1 VATSLKTV
9 CRALL
14 WNCCAAQ
21 NTARRASPIAV
32 LSLGDNYD
40 LRKLFTPESGQKLDA
55 YTAALAKKDISLSY
69 STPDLIVLDL
79 ARLPQKAR
87 LHFKEP
93 ISDLSLAS
101 QDRMDS
107 SRKIVEGSVTPGDVI
122 LACGLKT
129 SIRSDRMFQFL
140 FEANAWKFIWRRV
153 FSLPACPYYSITSQ
167 TFGADQDAFAQSTSA
182 AWVAPIPPHGRL
194 ILSPRFQA
202 RLTSSSGSRRHSV
215 LHLAPVPLG
224 PSLALRRFPHIS
236 SLDWPSGFGDHL
248 VPITSQR
255 IGEGGLPVAS
265 R

>member
-1 VATSLKTV
+1 MEQLVANAKTAGAALQELGVFSKTEKPFFLTEAQIGKVRGDIFETV

-167 TFGADQDAFAQSTSA
+167 TFGAD
-182 AWVAPIPPHGRL
+182 PGRL
-194 ILSPRFQA
+194 RSIDF
-202 RLTSSSGSRRHSV
+202 SGLGGADTATRAIDSV
-215 LHLAPVPLG
+215 TE
-224 PSLALRRFPHIS
+224 IS
-236 SLDWPSGFGDHL
+236 SPADVQQWFA
-248 VPITSQR
+248 TSLR
-255 IGEGGLPVAS
+255 AALGARATRS
-265 R
+265 